1 MEEQNFYASSAE
13 WGSFKIHLIPDDEV
27 EGEEFDTEAGYIHYG
42 RTIKLVCTE
51 TSMAL
56 PLMIIRKVDKQY
68 ALIDA
73 GKFFY
78 NTLDYRWVT
87 VLVTARVT
95 NEIIQ
100 MIQYHN
106 YISVVFI

>member
-78 NTLDYRWVT
+78 NSFGYRRVT
-87 VLVTARVT
+87 V
-95 NEIIQ
+95 
-100 MIQYHN
+100 
-106 YISVVFI
+106 

>member
-73 GKFFY
+73 GKFCHKRHHKSKKH
-78 NTLDYRWVT
+78 NDT
-87 VLVTARVT
+87 VV
-95 NEIIQ
+95 Q
-100 MIQYHN
+100 MIRYPN
-106 YISVVFI
+106 YINVVFI

>member
-73 GKFFY
+73 GKFID
-78 NTLDYRWVT
+78 NSLGCG
-87 VLVTARVT
+87 RV
-95 NEIIQ
+95 Q
-100 MIQYHN
+100 
-106 YISVVFI
+106 SR